1 MHYIRQAKGIESAG
15 EVVLIEKK
23 KKKNLGFFLD
33 STVTVNCIMR
43 RLQGPARCGVA
54 E

>member
-1 MHYIRQAKGIESAG
+1 MHYLRQAKGIQSAG
-15 EVVLIEKK
+15 EIVLMEKK
-23 KKKNLGFFLD
+23 RKNLGLFLD
-33 STVTVNCIMR
+33 STITVNCIMR